1 MSFFCDVFQDFD
13 VMSCDKKVKAVVVF
27 GERVFVVGNVKVDML
42 SADKIILKNK
52 QMSVVVWGENLF
64 VETMSKGE
72 FLIKGNVKQVGCED
86 DKND

>member
-1 MSFFCDVFQDFD
+1 M
-13 VMSCDKKVKAVVVF
+13 KKIK
-27 GERVFVVGNVKVDML
+27 EL
-42 SADKIILKNK
+42 ILKNK

-72 FLIKGNVKQVGCED
+72 FLIKGNVKHVGCED